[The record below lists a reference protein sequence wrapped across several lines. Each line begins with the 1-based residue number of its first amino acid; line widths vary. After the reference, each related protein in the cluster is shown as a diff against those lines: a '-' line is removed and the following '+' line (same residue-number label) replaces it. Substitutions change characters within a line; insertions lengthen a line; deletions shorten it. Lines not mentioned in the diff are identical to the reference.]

1 MDAVYLAC
9 IKSIRGKM
17 HTDIKLIKRRAT
29 PHEMDSVGVRQEKVG
44 NARDLPL
51 LERIEA
57 LWEANDGFRRQY
69 ARGVRFAYGDQW
81 GDLITVNG
89 KTMTQRD
96 YLRKQGNVVLQTNQI
111 KNKVDTIA
119 GVLIKEQNE
128 PVCIARDRGEQVYG
142 EIVTEGLKANC
153 DKNKLGDLYIKWM
166 KDLCLGGLAVCYE
179 SWDAT
184 SGPTGRLDSW
194 SRYCNPN
201 AVFFDSEMNDPR
213 FWDLSLVG
221 QFFDLSFED
230 LCARF
235 AKNEGDYT
243 ILRSIYA
250 DQSLWDRTGDTE
262 DIQERVE
269 DSHLNFR
276 MPADRTKCRVYEVW
290 TKETK
295 ARIRLHDMNN
305 GTEEI
310 VDASDSAYRSLVREE
325 NLRRRELGRKSGWAD
340 KDIPYITGDGFGADK
355 VERNGF
361 FIDEYWYCRF
371 LAPDGE
377 ILWEGESPYA
387 DRLHPFSIC
396 ATPFVGGKIVGYMND
411 AIDHNIA
418 INRAIVLHDWLTRS
432 QAKGVTVVP
441 KSIVPADMSFDEF
454 AESWTSVDDVV
465 FIDVKPGQEKL
476 MPQIFHGASQT
487 FDVSRLINTYSQ
499 LMENSTAVTGAIQ
512 GKTPYSGTSGEL
524 YAQMSANAST
534 PIAALLSQFYSFLES
549 AHAKKMKNIAKFYT
563 PERWEAIVGDTDIMA
578 NVGDLRLNDIAD
590 MEFDLAVREST
601 ATPTYR
607 AVIRDDL
614 KGFLAAG
621 FISFDE
627 FLEMSDMPYAEE
639 LRQKRQAKETQQI
652 GEGGM
657 PETPPEDAG
666 EDIPA
671 PELG

>member
-1 MDAVYLAC
+1 
-9 IKSIRGKM
+9 M

-29 PHEMDSVGVRQEKVG
+29 THEMDSVKVRQKKTG
-44 NARDLPL
+44 KARDVSL

-57 LWEANDGFRRQY
+57 IWESNDGFRRQY
-69 ARGVRFAYGDQW
+69 ARGTRFAYGDQW
-81 GDLITVNG
+81 GDRITVNG
-89 KTMTQRD
+89 VTMTQRE

-128 PVCIARDRGEQVYG
+128 PVCIARDRMEQSYG
-142 EIVTEGLKANC
+142 EVVTEGLKANC
-153 DKNKLGDLYIKWM
+153 DKNKLNDLYIKWI

-194 SRYCNPN
+194 SRYCSPN
-201 AVFFDSEMNDPR
+201 VVFFDSEMNDPR
-213 FWDLSLVG
+213 FWDLSLIG

-235 AKNEGDYT
+235 AKDERDFA
-243 ILRSIYA
+243 ILKSIYA
-250 DQSLWDRTGDTE
+250 GQSVWDRGEDTQ
-262 DIQERVE
+262 DVQDRVE

-276 MPADRTKCRVYEVW
+276 QPADRTRCRVYEVW
-290 TKETK
+290 TKETR
-295 ARIRLHDMNN
+295 ARIRLHDMNE
-305 GTEEI
+305 GTEEV
-310 VDASDSAYRSLVREE
+310 VDASDSVYRKSIREE
-325 NLRRRELGRKSGWAD
+325 NLRRREFGRKSGWSEA
-340 KDIPYITGDGFGADK
+340 DIPYITCDGFGTDE
-355 VERNGF
+355 VDRNGF

-387 DRLHPFSIC
+387 DRQHPFTIC
-396 ATPFVGGKIVGYMND
+396 ATPFVEGRIVGYMND

-441 KSIVPADMSFDEF
+441 KAIVPDDVTFDEF
-454 AESWTSVDDVV
+454 AESWTSVDDMV

-476 MPQIFHGASQT
+476 MPQVFHGAAQT
-487 FDVSRLINTYSQ
+487 FDVSGLINTYSQ

-512 GKTPYSGTSGEL
+512 GKTPYSGTSGAL

-534 PIAALLSQFYSFLES
+534 PIAALLSQFHSFLES
-549 AHAKKMKNIAKFYT
+549 MHTKKMKNVVKFYT
-563 PERWEAIVGDTDIMA
+563 PERWETIVGSIDRSVTNA
-578 NVGDLRLNDIAD
+578 ELNLNDIAD

-614 KGFLAAG
+614 KEFLAAG

-639 LRQKRQAKETQQI
+639 LLQKRQARAAEAQSAPGMTP
-652 GEGGM
+652 GM
-657 PETPPEDAG
+657 PQEEAAAA
-666 EDIPA
+666 ESEIPA